1 MHILLIEDDLD
12 LGHGLHRALLDHG
25 FSCEWLRRVRDV
37 PHSLRNTDYDCVLLD
52 LNLPDGSGL
61 DLLKRWRC
69 QQTEVPVIVIT
80 ARSTLEERLEGLD
93 SGADDYLIKPFAIPE
108 LLARI
113 HTVLRRCARQA
124 SNVWSF
130 GALEIEPRRHRAMLD
145 GRQLEL
151 SPREYCLLL
160 ELGRE
165 SGNVVSK
172 SVLAQKIEP
181 LGEAVDF
188 GVLEV
193 HMHNLRR
200 KIGTERVK
208 TVRGIGY
215 MLAA

>member
-12 LGHGLHRALLDHG
+12 LGNGLHRALVGHD
-25 FSCEWLRRVRDV
+25 FSCEWLRRIRDV
-37 PHSLRNTDYDCVLLD
+37 PHSLNNAEYDCVLLD
-52 LNLPDGSGL
+52 LSLPDGTDL

-69 QQTEVPVIVIT
+69 QKSDVPVIVIT
-80 ARSTLEERLEGLD
+80 ARSSLEERLAGLNG
-93 SGADDYLIKPFAIPE
+93 GADDYLVKPFAIPE
-108 LLARI
+108 LVARI

-130 GALEIEPRRHRAMLD
+130 GALEIEPHRHRVMLE
-145 GRQLEL
+145 GRPLEL

-188 GVLEV
+188 SVLEV